1 MLAVPGLQVLE
12 SHVLGMQM
20 VWLAQAALSLVFEN
34 MPLEHGEQV
43 AAVRV
48 GSPAANPCPMGHVPH
63 VYSLVL
69 TCEYTALKTTLLF
82 QASTIRRLLHE
93 VREVADLK
101 MSSMST
107 TVATFQLSKPVPLNL
122 AAFWNVVD
130 IDLTLATFHNV
141 RLAFI

>member
-1 MLAVPGLQVLE
+1 MDTKTIFGKPVDLEKYNNLYEVDDSAMPADIQVYI
-12 SHVLGMQM
+12 
-20 VWLAQAALSLVFEN
+20 N
-34 MPLEHGEQV
+34 NNDNHGEQV

-101 MSSMST
+101 MS
-107 TVATFQLSKPVPLNL
+107 
-122 AAFWNVVD
+122 
-130 IDLTLATFHNV
+130 
-141 RLAFI
+141 FISF